1 MRYRITSIAYTL
13 GLSLLI
19 ISCQQTPK
27 ENADNSSG
35 PKETTSTKNPIE
47 KRELSKEFKSY
58 WYAGKAE
65 ITSYTLQQVRYG
77 EQRQG
82 TSVLIFVTEPFLEDK
97 QVKAD
102 DNHKS
107 NIPVLKLN
115 STKKYLTG
123 IYPYSIMT
131 SSFLP
136 VKNIQHALKVSTS
149 VQEWC
154 GHVYAQLNNK
164 EEYEIMS
171 HSYFAREAD
180 QQIMLKKDP
189 LENEIWNLIRI
200 SPENLP
206 MGEINMI
213 PSLEYLRT
221 AHREIKSYAAV
232 ASLEMLNDLKTYT
245 IHYPELERSLSI
257 QFTNTFPFYIE
268 GWEEETTSGYGNNKQ
283 KMLSTGKMLKR
294 IKSAYWQQNSNA
306 DLIYRDS
313 LGL

>member
-1 MRYRITSIAYTL
+1 MRYHITSIAFSL

-19 ISCQQTPK
+19 ISCQEIPK
-27 ENADNSSG
+27 EKTDHSSS
-35 PKETTSTKNPIE
+35 PKETTSSKSPTE

-77 EQRQG
+77 ELRQG
-82 TSVLIFVTEPFLEDK
+82 TSALIYVTEPFLEDK

-102 DNHKS
+102 DSHSN

-131 SSFLP
+131 SSFFP
-136 VKNIQHALKVSTS
+136 VKNVQHALKVSTS

-180 QQIMLKKDP
+180 QQIRLKKDH

-206 MGEINMI
+206 IGELNMI

-232 ASLEMLNDLKTYT
+232 ASLEVVNDLKTYT
-245 IHYPELERSLSI
+245 IHYPELERTLSI
-257 QFTNTFPFYIE
+257 HFTNAFPFHIE
-268 GWEEETTSGYGNNKQ
+268 GWEEETNSGYGNNKQ
-283 KMLSTGKMLKR
+283 KMLSTGKMLRR

>member
-65 ITSYTLQQVRYG
+65 ITSYTLQQFRYG

-82 TSVLIFVTEPFLEDK
+82 TSALIFVTEPFLVDK

-180 QQIMLKKDP
+180 QQIRLKKDP